1 MTDNRLRAFAITGGR
16 ARAESDLPYETPITT
31 VEGSHAP
38 AAPGLMA
45 AEHHEILHRCRTAQT
60 VVELSSVMGT
70 TVGVVR
76 VLVLDLAERGLV
88 EVHTASSGL
97 SPHCDIDLLEEV
109 LDGIAHL

>member
-1 MTDNRLRAFAITGGR
+1 VTDSRLRPFAITGGR
-16 ARAESDLPYETPITT
+16 ARAESDLPLETPITT
-31 VEGSHAP
+31 LEGARSP
-38 AAPGLMA
+38 ATQGLMA

-76 VLVLDLAERGLV
+76 VLVLDLAERGLLQ
-88 EVHTASSGL
+88 VHTTTSRL
-97 SPHCDIDLLEEV
+97 SPHRDIDLLEEV